1 MPIKKKEE
9 MVEAVTETLRRN
21 QFRSVYIR
29 LVVTRGAGD
38 MGVNPAP
45 CKQGTTFIIAE
56 PVQADT
62 LPEDPNVVSTVISV
76 VRRDSVDAT
85 THEIKSLNYLNS
97 VLAYLEAN
105 RAHVNYPV
113 MLDSR
118 GFVSEGPTMN
128 IFLVRRGEVVTPSTA
143 SGILHGITR
152 ARLMRLCEELGYR
165 VTERDVTPFELLTA
179 DEAFFSGTLLGLAAI
194 GEVNGKRIGSGDVG
208 TVTRKLYDQFRQ
220 IVSSPEEGV
229 PISHRQGRVE
239 AVSSSSHAS
248 T

>member
-1 MPIKKKEE
+1 MLREHVDRLYDSASCIELNMPIKKKEE

-21 QFRSVYIR
+21 QFRSAYIR

-38 MGVNPAP
+38 MGVIPAP

-56 PVQADT
+56 PVQSDT

-97 VLAYLEAN
+97 ELAYLEAN
-105 RAHVNYPV
+105 RAEVNYPV

-128 IFLVRRGEVVTPSTA
+128 IFFAKRRGSCHAIDRLGHPPRDNPCKAQEA
-143 SGILHGITR
+143 LQGARATR
-152 ARLMRLCEELGYR
+152 
-165 VTERDVTPFELLTA
+165 
-179 DEAFFSGTLLGLAAI
+179 
-194 GEVNGKRIGSGDVG
+194 
-208 TVTRKLYDQFRQ
+208 
-220 IVSSPEEGV
+220 
-229 PISHRQGRVE
+229 
-239 AVSSSSHAS
+239 
-248 T
+248 